1 MTGEEDY
8 KTRQREQ
15 DLRNRALELKRNQQI
30 AQWIVLSVVGLI
42 VCVLGGMYGC
52 PRYNVWEQ
60 GLKGQAE
67 LRRAEQNRQ
76 IAIQVAQATE
86 QSAVHLKNA
95 EVTRAEGVAAA
106 NKIIGDSL
114 RQNEDYL
121 LYLWIHNLAEAEKN
135 GAEVIYVPTEAN
147 LPILEASRRFKREQE
162 QPPK

>member
-1 MTGEEDY
+1 MTYEEQRKLDQERERRW
-8 KTRQREQ
+8 TR
-15 DLRNRALELKRNQQI
+15 LAVKWVI
-30 AQWIVLSVVGLI
+30 AGFMIVSLCVGA
-42 VCVLGGMYGC
+42 GMWGC
-52 PRYNVWEQ
+52 PVYNVWQQRLVGE
-60 GLKGQAE
+60 AE

-76 IAIQVAQATE
+76 IKIQEAQAVQ
-86 QSAVHLKNA
+86 QSAIHLKAA

-147 LPILEASRRFKREQE
+147 LPILEATRRWHA
-162 QPPK
+162 PPVDKAK